1 MEIISQNKLK
11 PYLPFLKW
19 GLIIMGI
26 CLTAMLLFKDLYFY
40 TWEEKMET
48 IIYSIPMVFIFFL
61 WLRYRL
67 DEKHTFEYQLFL
79 IDTTVVGLSALR
91 LLGLLF
97 HSGHVLF
104 LLYTLMTTENK
115 TYKWISGIM
124 LGFTMCLKIFYWGD
138 FITQVIGGTMALF
151 FVWLRKKF
159 MNKISVRC
167 ASLDL

>member
-1 MEIISQNKLK
+1 MEIISQDKLR

-19 GLIIMGI
+19 SLILLGI
-26 CLTAMLLFKDLYFY
+26 CFTSLLLFKDLYFY

-67 DEKHTFEYQLFL
+67 EENHIFEHQLFL
-79 IDTTVVGLSALR
+79 IDSAVVGLSALR
-91 LLGLLF
+91 ILELLF

-115 TYKWISGIM
+115 TYKWVSGIM

-138 FITQVIGGTMALF
+138 FITPFIGGVLAVF
-151 FVWLRKKF
+151 FIWLRRRYW
-159 MNKISVRC
+159 NRVSIHSQKI
-167 ASLDL
+167 